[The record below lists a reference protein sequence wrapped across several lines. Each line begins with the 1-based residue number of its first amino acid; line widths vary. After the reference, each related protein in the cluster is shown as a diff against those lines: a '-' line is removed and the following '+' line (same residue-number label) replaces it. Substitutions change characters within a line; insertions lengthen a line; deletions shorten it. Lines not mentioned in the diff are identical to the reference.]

1 MNATFLKTLILV
13 PAAAMLFQTPAFC
26 QKASGEKWTLGECID
41 YAREKNLDVQSAR
54 IQLETSEV
62 NVKQASAA
70 RMPSLGA
77 SISQGLSHSRQDGM
91 SGDTKN
97 NLVYT
102 GNYQLSAGMTLWNGG
117 KLNNTLKQQ
126 KISNQAQAFDVD
138 RAQNSIEI
146 AVTQAYLQILYNAE
160 AVKINRATA
169 ETSFSQMERA
179 REMYRAGSIS
189 LSDYAQIESQ
199 HSSDKYN
206 LVSAQSTLDRSVLE
220 LKQLLELE
228 AGYDFQVEFPQIGD
242 DQVYAVIPSSAD
254 VYNTALSVMPE
265 VKSSRLSVEAAKMG
279 ENIAKAQA
287 LPSVSLSA
295 GLGTGHA
302 TSSSDAFSRQLD
314 NRFSQNV
321 GLSISIPIFNNR
333 QARSASEKARLE
345 TLSAD
350 ISLQNTQKNLLS
362 TIESLYQDAVSAQ
375 SRYAAA
381 LDKLKSAETRYSLV
395 SAQVDA
401 GMKNTVELLQEKNNY
416 LSAQL
421 QTAQSK
427 YQAVLSAK
435 LLDFYRDKPIEL

>member
-287 LPSVSLSA
+287 LPSVSLGA
-295 GLGTGHA
+295 
-302 TSSSDAFSRQLD
+302 
-314 NRFSQNV
+314 

-381 LDKLKSAETRYSLV
+381 LDKLKSAETSYSLV
-395 SAQVDA
+395 SAQFDA

>member
-1 MNATFLKTLILV
+1 
-13 PAAAMLFQTPAFC
+13 
-26 QKASGEKWTLGECID
+26 
-41 YAREKNLDVQSAR
+41 
-54 IQLETSEV
+54 
-62 NVKQASAA
+62 
-70 RMPSLGA
+70 
-77 SISQGLSHSRQDGM
+77 
-91 SGDTKN
+91 
-97 NLVYT
+97 
-102 GNYQLSAGMTLWNGG
+102 
-117 KLNNTLKQQ
+117 
-126 KISNQAQAFDVD
+126 
-138 RAQNSIEI
+138 
-146 AVTQAYLQILYNAE
+146 
-160 AVKINRATA
+160 
-169 ETSFSQMERA
+169 
-179 REMYRAGSIS
+179 
-189 LSDYAQIESQ
+189 
-199 HSSDKYN
+199 
-206 LVSAQSTLDRSVLE
+206 
-220 LKQLLELE
+220 
-228 AGYDFQVEFPQIGD
+228 
-242 DQVYAVIPSSAD
+242 
-254 VYNTALSVMPE
+254 MPE

-381 LDKLKSAETRYSLV
+381 LDKLKSAETSYSLV
-395 SAQVDA
+395 SAQFDA